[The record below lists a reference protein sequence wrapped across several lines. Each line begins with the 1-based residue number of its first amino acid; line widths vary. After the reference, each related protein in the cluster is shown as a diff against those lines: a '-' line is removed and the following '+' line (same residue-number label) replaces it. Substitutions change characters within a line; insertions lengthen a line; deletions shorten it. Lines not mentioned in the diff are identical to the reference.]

1 MSQAQIAELQKA
13 LESGQSIEAEVEMLR
28 RQRSVSDEGEDGTV
42 QRQGSGGVWGL
53 FGR

>member
-28 RQRSVSDEGEDGTV
+28 KQKLVSDEREEGNV
-42 QRQGSGGVWGL
+42 KRQGWGW
-53 FGR
+53 GAR